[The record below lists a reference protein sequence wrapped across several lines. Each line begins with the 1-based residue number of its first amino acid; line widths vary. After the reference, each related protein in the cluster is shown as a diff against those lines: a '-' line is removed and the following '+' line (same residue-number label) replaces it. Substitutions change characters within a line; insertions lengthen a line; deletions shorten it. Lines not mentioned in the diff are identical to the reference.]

1 MSLLESNHTHC
12 PYCGE
17 AIELLVDCSILQQQY
32 IEDCFVCCRPIL
44 VDIFVD
50 NDGQPCVVVKDENEA

>member
-1 MSLLESNHTHC
+1 MLETKKTHC

-17 AIELLVDCSILQQQY
+17 TIEIVVDPTGGEDQQY

-44 VDIFVD
+44 LTVSTDFDSGESQVYAAS
-50 NDGQPCVVVKDENEA
+50 ENE